1 MSVQLVLGTLERWR
15 SKRKWGYGFAVI
27 AFLGAFALRYALD
40 AWLPPGVP
48 FLTFFPAIILTAFF
62 AGLWPTVLM
71 TVLAALAAWYF
82 FLPPAQS
89 FELNSAAVFALT
101 FFSVVATIMIVLI
114 HTLNVAI
121 DRLRDERATARML
134 AQQRET
140 MFAELQ
146 HRISNNLQLVAAL
159 LNLETGHVTDQIA
172 KKALD
177 EASKRLALIGK
188 LHRNLY
194 DPKGAEIDF
203 GVFLKTLCDDVIGA
217 WNARNVDCLVK
228 SIKVTLPPEQSIPVA
243 LIATELM
250 SNSLEHG
257 LNGRPRGK
265 ITVDVKRDST
275 NAIILEVAD
284 DGNGLPAGFDA
295 AAAKTLGLRIVQVL
309 TQQLSG
315 RFEMQGGSGTT
326 CRVVIPEWK
335 RPQDRLE
342 VTE

>member
-1 MSVQLVLGTLERWR
+1 MRDLLVLGALERWR
-15 SKRKWGYGFAVI
+15 NKRKWGFGFAVT

-40 AWLPPGVP
+40 DWLPRGVP

-62 AGLWPTVLM
+62 AGLWPTVLL
-71 TVLAALAAWYF
+71 TVLSALAAWYF
-82 FLPPAQS
+82 FLPPVQS
-89 FELNSAAVFALT
+89 FELNSAAVFALAL
-101 FFSVVATIMIVLI
+101 FVVVATIMIVLI

-121 DRLRDERATARML
+121 ERLRDERARAKML

-159 LNLETGHVTDQIA
+159 LNLETRHVTDQSA

-177 EASKRLALIGK
+177 EASKRLALIGR

-203 GVFLKTLCDDVIGA
+203 GVFLKTLCDDIVSA

-228 SIKVTLPPEQSIPVA
+228 SIRMTLPAEQSIPIA
-243 LIATELM
+243 LIAAELI

-257 LNGRPRGK
+257 LNGRPHGS
-265 ITVDVKRDST
+265 INVDVRRDGA

-284 DGNGLPAGFDA
+284 DGNGLPPGFDVA
-295 AAAKTLGLRIVQVL
+295 TAKSLGLNIVQIL
-309 TQQLSG
+309 TQQLAG
-315 RFEMQGGSGTT
+315 RLEIQGGSGTT
-326 CRVVIPEWK
+326 CRIVIPEGR
-335 RPQDRLE
+335 RPE
-342 VTE
+342 